1 MPSFLV
7 HMPRDGIDVVLTGGV
22 VGGVLV
28 LGVVD
33 GVLDGSGGGSMVVA
47 VFVSWPS

>member
-1 MPSFLV
+1 
-7 HMPRDGIDVVLTGGV
+7 MPRDGIDVILAGGI

-33 GVLDGSGGGSMVVA
+33 GVFDGGGGGSMEVA
-47 VFVSWPS
+47 VYVSWPI

>member
-1 MPSFLV
+1 MV
-7 HMPRDGIDVVLTGGV
+7 MPRDGIDVVLAGGV

-33 GVLDGSGGGSMVVA
+33 GVLDGGGGSMEVA
-47 VFVSWPS
+47 VFVSWPI